1 MNILIRVLP
10 FFLLALT
17 AANAQS
23 RVCGF
28 DPNLNQTF
36 TPPPSSVLRL
46 PGDVFVIP
54 TVVHVIHNTSDLI
67 GVGTNISDAQ
77 VLSAIANL
85 NSIYRNT
92 SGQSVDMEIEFCLAK
107 VDPLGNTTN
116 GIDRISLLN
125 YPGPAVVGPA
135 SSSLLGSE
143 IQFYAQYSW
152 DALSYMNIWV
162 APSIYARAPS
172 GQLYSLWGMAPIP
185 SYDGLQGTSLD
196 GVWMRNDE
204 FGSIGTAYNTSNGW
218 LAHEVGHYLNLLHLS
233 DGACDDRDQLGDT
246 PKYDAQGIITLSQ
259 NPNYVCGT
267 TYSPNCTV
275 SQPAFVPD
283 FIMIGTAEQD
293 FDRCYVRF
301 TTGQRNWV
309 DQSFAL

>member
-1 MNILIRVLP
+1 
-10 FFLLALT
+10 
-17 AANAQS
+17 
-23 RVCGF
+23 
-28 DPNLNQTF
+28 
-36 TPPPSSVLRL
+36 
-46 PGDVFVIP
+46 
-54 TVVHVIHNTSDLI
+54 
-67 GVGTNISDAQ
+67 
-77 VLSAIANL
+77 
-85 NSIYRNT
+85 
-92 SGQSVDMEIEFCLAK
+92 
-107 VDPLGNTTN
+107 
-116 GIDRISLLN
+116 
-125 YPGPAVVGPA
+125 
-135 SSSLLGSE
+135 
-143 IQFYAQYSW
+143 
-152 DALSYMNIWV
+152 
-162 APSIYARAPS
+162 
-172 GQLYSLWGMAPIP
+172 
-185 SYDGLQGTSLD
+185 
-196 GVWMRNDE
+196 MRNDE